1 MPISFKSPA
10 RDPASVAARSL
21 PGLRMS
27 SPPSALSE
35 FRDGLVELSPAMVA
49 AAPIALLYGAIAT
62 ARGLSPLESTLSSA
76 LIFAGG
82 AQLAAIELWTQPVPV
97 AALILSTF
105 LINARYILMSASLAP
120 KIAHLPLA
128 GRLFGLHVLA
138 DENWA
143 LAERRAAHR
152 RITGAYF
159 FGMGAVFWLNWVVW
173 TWAGTVLGPLL
184 GDPRRFGAD
193 FAFTAIFIG
202 LIAGFVTG
210 RRAGL
215 VVLVSAAT
223 ATAAFLAFGSPW
235 HVLAGALAGM
245 AAAALAWRS
254 VPEPTE
260 TAA

>member
-1 MPISFKSPA
+1 M
-10 RDPASVAARSL
+10 
-21 PGLRMS
+21 
-27 SPPSALSE
+27 PPSASSE
-35 FRDGLVELSPAMVA
+35 FRDGLIELSPAMVA

-62 ARGLSPLESTLSSA
+62 SKGLSPLETTLSSA

-143 LAERRAAHR
+143 LAERRAASR

-159 FGMGAVFWLNWVVW
+159 FGMGAVFWINWVIW
-173 TWAGTVLGPLL
+173 SWAGTVLGPLL

-202 LIAGFVTG
+202 LVSGFVTS
-210 RRAGL
+210 RTAGI
-215 VVLVSAAT
+215 VVVVSAAT
-223 ATAAFLAFGSPW
+223 ATAAFLALGSPW
-235 HVLAGALAGM
+235 HVLAGALAGI
-245 AAAALAWRS
+245 AAAALAWRDDAGT
-254 VPEPTE
+254 VERP
-260 TAA
+260 A